1 MPDLAHSLQRHDLGH
16 LRMIAERW
24 GVELASPDTD
34 SAIPEI
40 CKKIQ
45 DPELAAEVIQAL
57 PDEARAALQNIIAAG
72 GRLPWVQFTRLCGK
86 VREMGSGRR
95 DRLRPDQNSISAAEM
110 LWYRALVARAFFETP
125 RGNEEFA
132 YIPDDLLPLIPAA
145 PPNTNPAPGRA
156 ATPGER
162 AYPISVNDQ
171 LLEQAC
177 TLLAAQRLGR
187 ENIGLAAEIET
198 FLKSLLTS
206 AKILTPDGQPDLE
219 RARAHLEAS
228 RGAALAQLAQDWLH
242 SATHNDLRLIPH
254 LQAEGDWRNDPLV
267 ARQFFMRQLQK
278 LPPQTWW
285 NLSAFIADIKQQ
297 NPDFQRPAGDYDSWY
312 LRDVNSSEFL
322 RGFEHWDDV
331 DGALIRYLICGPL
344 HWLGFVD
351 IATPEADAPTLSG
364 SAFRLSSWWPA
375 LLAGIPPEGLPSESE
390 SIHLRS
396 DGRVGAPLS
405 SPRAIR
411 YQIARFCRWEEST
424 AHEFRYQLTPDSL
437 TLAHS
442 QGLHIGHLL
451 AILQKHAQPVPPNII
466 RALKRWEAHGSEIR
480 TREAV
485 ILRVRAP
492 EILDKLRQSRA
503 ARYLGDPLGPTA
515 IIVKTGAAEK
525 VLGALLEMGYFGE
538 IEPTRKNSTV

>member
-24 GVELASPDTD
+24 GVELAAPDTD

-40 CKKIQ
+40 CEKIQ
-45 DPELAAEVIQAL
+45 NPALATEVIHAL
-57 PDEARAALQNIIAAG
+57 PGEARAALQNIVAAG
-72 GRLPWVQFTRLCGK
+72 GRLPWVQFTRLCGE

-95 DRLRPDQNSISAAEM
+95 DRLRPDQNPISAAEM
-110 LWYRALVARAFFETP
+110 LWYRAWVGRAFFETR
-125 RGNEEFA
+125 RGNQEFA
-132 YIPDDLLPLIPAA
+132 YIPDELLPLIPTVPQTCAA
-145 PPNTNPAPGRA
+145 PAGRA
-156 ATPGER
+156 ATSAER
-162 AYPISVNDQ
+162 AHALPVGDK

-187 ENIGLAAEIET
+187 ENSGLPIEIER

-206 AKILTPDGQPDLE
+206 AEILTPDEQPELE

-228 RGAALAQLAQDWLH
+228 RGEALAQLAQNWLH
-242 SATHNDLRLIPH
+242 SATHNDLRLMPH
-254 LQAEGDWRNDPLV
+254 LQAEGGWRNDPLA
-267 ARQFFMRQLQK
+267 ARQFVMRHLQN

-285 NLSAFIADIKQQ
+285 SLSAFIADIKQQ

-312 LRDVNSSEFL
+312 LRDVNSGEFL
-322 RGFEHWDDV
+322 RGFEHWDHV
-331 DGALIRYLICGPL
+331 DGALIRYMICGPL
-344 HWLGFVD
+344 YWLGFVE
-351 IATPEADAPTLSG
+351 IATPGADAPTLGG

-375 LLAGIPPEGLPSESE
+375 LLAGTPPEGLPPEIE
-390 SIHLRS
+390 TIHLRS
-396 DGRVGAPLS
+396 DGRVGVPLS

-411 YQIARFCRWEEST
+411 YQIARFCRWEEPT
-424 AHEFRYQLTPDSL
+424 PHEFRYQLTPASL
-437 TLAHS
+437 TQAHS
-442 QGLHIGHLL
+442 QGLQMGHLL

-480 TREAV
+480 ASEALV
-485 ILRVRAP
+485 LRVRAP

-538 IEPTRKNSTV
+538 IESNR

>member
-24 GVELASPDTD
+24 GVELAAPDAD
-34 SAIPEI
+34 SAILEI
-40 CKKIQ
+40 CQQIKN
-45 DPELAAEVIQAL
+45 PELAAEVIHAL
-57 PDEARAALQNIIAAG
+57 PDEARAALQQIIAAG

-145 PPNTNPAPGRA
+145 PPNTNPTPGRA
-156 ATPGER
+156 ATPSER
-162 AYPISVNDQ
+162 ANPISISDQ

-187 ENIGLAAEIET
+187 ENIGLPAEIET

-206 AKILTPDGQPDLE
+206 AKILTPDSQPDLE

-228 RGAALAQLAQDWLH
+228 RSAALSQLAQDWLF

-254 LQAEGDWRNDPLV
+254 LQAEGNWQNDPLA
-267 ARQFFMRQLQK
+267 ARQFIMRQLQK
-278 LPPQTWW
+278 LPPQIWW
-285 NLSAFIADIKQQ
+285 SLSAFIADIKQQ

-331 DGALIRYLICGPL
+331 DGALIRYMICGPL

-375 LLAGIPPEGLPSESE
+375 LLAGTPPKGLPPEIET
-390 SIHLRS
+390 IHLRS
-396 DGRVGAPLS
+396 DGRVGVPLA

-424 AHEFRYQLTPDSL
+424 AHEFRYQLTTDSL

-442 QGLHIGHLL
+442 QGLQIGHLL
-451 AILQKHAQPVPPNII
+451 AILQKNAQPVPPNII

-480 TREAV
+480 TSEAV
-485 ILRVRAP
+485 ILRVRDP

-515 IIVKTGAAEK
+515 IIIKTGAAEK

-538 IEPTRKNSTV
+538 IFSHI